1 MKDKHLTIMWA
12 WTSGL
17 NFLECIY
24 NGLAENWLM
33 VAFFWNLQYFSNGT
47 CSFYGEGMNWDIF
60 IALWLSLGTLF
71 VVVLLLFFF
80 IWLFRRIK

>member
-33 VAFFWNLQYFSNGT
+33 VAFFWNL
-47 CSFYGEGMNWDIF
+47 
-60 IALWLSLGTLF
+60 
-71 VVVLLLFFF
+71 
-80 IWLFRRIK
+80 